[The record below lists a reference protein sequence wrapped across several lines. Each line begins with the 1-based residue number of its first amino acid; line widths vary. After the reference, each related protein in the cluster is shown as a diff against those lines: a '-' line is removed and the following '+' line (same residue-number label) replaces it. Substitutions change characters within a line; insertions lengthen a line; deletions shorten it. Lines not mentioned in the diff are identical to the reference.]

1 MILLQLSTLETAHEH
16 AKGVIRKNNEI
27 AKRKFTEFQDNIT
40 QLQKQIETLTAE
52 RDSLKAKLE
61 APQPTNTVPSREKEL
76 TDKINTLVAEKAG
89 LEKALA
95 EERAK
100 APTVVV
106 APAPA
111 DASPE
116 QVALIVSFFFSETE
130 GSIAFLT

>member
-1 MILLQLSTLETAHEH
+1 MPFPRLILLQLSTLETAHEN

-61 APQPTNTVPSREKEL
+61 APSTNTAPSREKDL
-76 TDKINTLVAEKAG
+76 TEKINTLVAEKAG

-95 EERAK
+95 EEKAK

-116 QVALIVSFFFSETE
+116 QVALIVSLSF
-130 GSIAFLT
+130 